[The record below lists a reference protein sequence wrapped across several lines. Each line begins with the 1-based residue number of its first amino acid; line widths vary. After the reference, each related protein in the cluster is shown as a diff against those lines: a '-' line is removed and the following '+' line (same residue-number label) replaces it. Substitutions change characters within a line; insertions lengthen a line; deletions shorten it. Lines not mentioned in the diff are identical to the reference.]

1 MKKIFA
7 ILVAILAFSFA
18 GYAQLLTANTYTRKA
33 RSHNV
38 WFDISAGSLTT
49 SVIGSD
55 TKVKGNSL
63 GLSLRW
69 TKPFGDIFCWDFF
82 DLGTNMTFPTS
93 WSEND
98 PDPCFYLMT
107 GPRVRYEVVENL
119 LHVYAAA
126 DAGVGAYFLQN
137 YDLEEPKVGLITEL
151 SAGVMLKKRFHV
163 GAYLRNYPTYKEG
176 DSGIKFSSVGAKL
189 GFSF

>member
-1 MKKIFA
+1 MKKIITIF
-7 ILVAILAFSFA
+7 VAILAFGWA
-18 GYAQLLTANTYTRKA
+18 ANAQLLTANTYTRKA
-33 RSHNV
+33 KAHNV
-38 WFDISAGSLTT
+38 WVDVSAGSLTT
-49 SVIGSD
+49 SFIGSD
-55 TKVKGNSL
+55 DKIKGNTL
-63 GLSLRW
+63 GLSVRW
-69 TKPFGDIFCWDFF
+69 TKPFNDIFCWDIF
-82 DLGTNMTFPTS
+82 DLGTSLTFPTGI
-93 WSEND
+93 SEDD

-137 YDLEEPKVGLITEL
+137 YDLDEPKVGLITEL

-163 GAYLRNYPTYKEG
+163 GAFLRNYPTYKVGE
-176 DSGIKFSSVGAKL
+176 SGLKFSSVGAKL